1 MLRLFLV
8 PFTAKG
14 DQTISRP
21 IEELALYA
29 VLADLKI
36 VHEPPLDQ
44 LPELAVTDCCNLTAR
59 EVKEILDQIRLKRAD
74 EEELGYELRRA
85 IRHAELFS
93 KGTAEESLAMVA
105 ELMKL
110 EKMNKEIAVKIA
122 DIRPVTKD
130 ELRAIYAKERFTLSE
145 EELNSILEIVFRG

>member
-1 MLRLFLV
+1 M
-8 PFTAKG
+8 A
-14 DQTISRP
+14 
-21 IEELALYA
+21 
-29 VLADLKI
+29 
-36 VHEPPLDQ
+36 
-44 LPELAVTDCCNLTAR
+44 

-93 KGTAEESLAMVA
+93 KGTAEESRAMVA

-110 EKMNKEIAVKIA
+110 EKMSPEIAVKIA

-145 EELNSILEIVFRG
+145 EELNNILEIVFRG

>member
-1 MLRLFLV
+1 M
-8 PFTAKG
+8 A
-14 DQTISRP
+14 
-21 IEELALYA
+21 
-29 VLADLKI
+29 
-36 VHEPPLDQ
+36 
-44 LPELAVTDCCNLTAR
+44 
-59 EVKEILDQIRLKRAD
+59 EVREILDQIRLKRAD

-93 KGTAEESLAMVA
+93 KGTAEESQAMVA

-110 EKMNKEIAVKIA
+110 EKMNREIAVKIA
-122 DIRPVTKD
+122 DIRPGTKD

>member
-1 MLRLFLV
+1 M
-8 PFTAKG
+8 A
-14 DQTISRP
+14 
-21 IEELALYA
+21 
-29 VLADLKI
+29 
-36 VHEPPLDQ
+36 
-44 LPELAVTDCCNLTAR
+44 
-59 EVKEILDQIRLKRAD
+59 EVREILDQIRLKRAD

-110 EKMNKEIAVKIA
+110 EKMNRDIAIKIT

-145 EELNSILEIVFRG
+145 EELNCILEIVFRG